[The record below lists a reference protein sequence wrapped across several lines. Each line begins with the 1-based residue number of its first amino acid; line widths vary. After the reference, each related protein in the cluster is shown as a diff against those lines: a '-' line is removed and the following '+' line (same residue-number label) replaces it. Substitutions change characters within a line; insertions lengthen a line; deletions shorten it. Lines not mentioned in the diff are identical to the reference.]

1 VDPVVQIQV
10 QVVQAHTEQP
20 VAAALA
26 LLLLDI
32 KREK

>member
-1 VDPVVQIQV
+1 VDPAVQIQV
-10 QVVQAHTEQP
+10 QVVVVHTEQP
-20 VAAALA
+20 AAVDLA